1 MTLLWPTACASLR
14 ALIVALLAV
23 ATALAASRR
32 LRELPAH
39 KLAAT
44 FLPPALVLLTPAML
58 AGYGWLP
65 TVLRWP
71 AGSAGREV
79 FYCAMLWLR
88 LMPVALLAMWF
99 APPGPSAAAM
109 HGWRMAGE
117 PGGAKWRLRTLGPS
131 PVIAGSAVFLLAF
144 QEFDLA
150 TSWGIRTWTVALF
163 DAQVGGLAL
172 SESLRLAALPLLVE
186 ILALAPLL
194 RAARKMAGISIA
206 KESLGVHTRISTPL
220 ALIKNIVAPLALV
233 LIPAWQILH
242 PSLNGFGAWW
252 ESMHLSGELLT
263 SLAVAALSAS
273 AAWSLTGLACSPA
286 ARWALA
292 IPGLLGTLL
301 LSLLLLALFQT
312 APLHALGGTLV
323 PLLLALTLQLLPL
336 ALLLRLLLA
345 LGTAPAALHTAQ
357 LAGARR
363 VQWALAHAPAWGA
376 GALLFGVAYGDF
388 TAGALLAPPQ
398 FTPVFARILNL
409 MHYGQSAVLSASVFV
424 AVAVPFVGLWLTRFL
439 LRAYLRCC
447 VR

>member
-1 MTLLWPTACASLR
+1 MTILWPTACACLR
-14 ALIVALLAV
+14 ALVVALLAV
-23 ATALAASRR
+23 AAALAALRR

-39 KLAAT
+39 KLAAY
-44 FLPPALVLLTPAML
+44 FLAPAVVLLTPTLL
-58 AGYGWLP
+58 AGYGWLS
-65 TVLRWP
+65 TLLRWP

-99 APPGPSAAAM
+99 APPGPSAAAL
-109 HGWRMAGE
+109 HGWRTAGE
-117 PGGAKWRLRTLGPS
+117 PGGVKWRLRTLGPS

-172 SESLRLAALPLLVE
+172 SESLRLSALPLLVE
-186 ILALAPLL
+186 ILVLAPLL
-194 RAARKMAGISIA
+194 RAARGVVARSACLPAADNGVGAAGA
-206 KESLGVHTRISTPL
+206 LSLV
-220 ALIKNIVAPLALV
+220 KNIVAPLALV
-233 LIPAWQILH
+233 LIPAWHILH
-242 PSLNGFGAWW
+242 PSINGFGAWW
-252 ESMHLSGELLT
+252 DSMTLRGELL
-263 SLAVAALSAS
+263 SSIAVAALSAS
-273 AAWSLTGLACSPA
+273 AAWSFTGLARSRA
-286 ARWALA
+286 SRWVLAL
-292 IPGLLGTLL
+292 PGLLGPLL
-301 LSLLLLALFQT
+301 LSLFLLSLFQT

-345 LGTAPAALHTAQ
+345 LGAASAALHTAQ

-363 VQWALAHAPAWGA
+363 VQWALSHAPACGA

-424 AVAVPFVGLWLTRFL
+424 AVSVPLVGLWLTRFL